1 MKNAKHVRIC
11 LAALLLLTMGVA
23 ASCGDGKTVTDSE
36 GTSAVT
42 VAATEAV
49 VEEDPALKD
58 NLPDRDYG
66 GYEYKIYTRGC
77 CAGGHKDGVW
87 QAEETG
93 EGVDDAVFERN
104 KTVEDRF
111 NIVIREP
118 EMAEGEDISV
128 LTNSLMA
135 GDAIAD
141 LAIHHFRFLGDM
153 ALQQLCADANTLEYL
168 DFSKPWWNTYLIE
181 NYSIFDKYFVINGT
195 VNVDNITEV
204 SVILFNKT
212 LTRNQ
217 LDVNF
222 YDLVNEGKW
231 TIDKMTEIVKSFGAD
246 LNGDGKID
254 FATDELAFTGN
265 AGFMFQFQVAMD
277 QPTTKINDAGEPELC
292 INTEKMINIV
302 NKMYDMVCSY
312 EYSVVDNDAGS
323 QAFLD
328 GRALLHVDKITS
340 CVSAQFRE
348 MKDDYGIIPLPK
360 YDEAQEKYYSH
371 ASAHADCLA
380 IPVINDDFER
390 CSIIL
395 EALAAEGYK
404 TIRPAVYDVAIKQ
417 KGARDED
424 SAKMIDIIYEGRT
437 GDFADLYDEWGL
449 VYTLDHMIGRSKINT
464 FASYYKANEKT
475 SVKRL
480 AKAVEV
486 FASFE

>member
-1 MKNAKHVRIC
+1 MKKNRQ
-11 LAALLLLTMGVA
+11 LALLLCAILCMSNI
-23 ASCGDGKTVTDSE
+23 ASCGSPAGENNSETVGADVSSDTTAGETDRSQI
-36 GTSAVT
+36 
-42 VAATEAV
+42 
-49 VEEDPALKD
+49 KD
-58 NLPDRDYG
+58 NLPEKDYG

-77 CAGGHKDGVW
+77 CVGGHKDGVW
-87 QAEETG
+87 QLEESG
-93 EGVDDAVFERN
+93 EIVDDAVFARN
-104 KTVEDRF
+104 KAVEDRF
-111 NIVIREP
+111 NVVIREP
-118 EMAEGEDISV
+118 EMAENEDISV

-141 LAIHHFRFLGDM
+141 LAIHHFRFLGDL

-168 DFSKPWWNTYLIE
+168 DFEKPWWNTYLIK
-181 NYSIFDKYFVINGT
+181 NYSIFDEYFVINGT

-246 LNGDGKID
+246 LNGDGKIE
-254 FATDELAFTGN
+254 FENDELAFTGN

-277 QPTTKINDAGEPELC
+277 QPTTQINDAGEPELC
-292 INTEKMINIV
+292 INTEKMANIV
-302 NKMYDMVCSY
+302 NKMYDMVCAY
-312 EYSVVDNDAGS
+312 DYSVVNNDAGS

-328 GRALLHVDKITS
+328 GRALFHVDKITS

-348 MKDDYGIIPLPK
+348 MEDDYGIIPLPK
-360 YDEAQEKYYSH
+360 YDEAQETYYSH
-371 ASAHADCLA
+371 ASAHADCFA
-380 IPVINDDFER
+380 IPVINEDFER

-395 EALAAEGYK
+395 EAMAAEGYK

-424 SAKMIDIIYEGRT
+424 SAKMIDLIYNGRT

-449 VYTLDHMIGRSKINT
+449 VYTLDHMIGRQQSNT
-464 FASYYKANEKT
+464 WASYYKTNESA

-480 AKAVEV
+480 GKAVEV
-486 FASFE
+486 FSSFE